1 MKRKHCTAL
10 FFVLGL
16 GLALMSFMSTA
27 TAQDHRSSTSSKVN
41 SRLNRQFAKP
51 LMTGERLGQD
61 KVAPNAPLPL
71 SSLRVTGSALR
82 PLYSGVGWDW
92 VDANGGSIYAIV
104 ANEGELWNTPIHL
117 PEGSVVHS
125 FRMYYFDN
133 SSNDCFGFFT
143 IYDNYGNIVDIWD
156 VASSG
161 TPGNGYSDSD
171 PINHSIDYE
180 NYSYTLEWV
189 PNQLGSTM
197 MLHGFQIYYYPSGA
211 RYGSSLTLSA
221 PPPPP
226 P

>member
-1 MKRKHCTAL
+1 MKAKQSVTL

-16 GLALMSFMSTA
+16 VIAIIGFFDPAI
-27 TAQDHRSSTSSKVN
+27 AQDERSSAISMLK
-41 SRLNRQFAKP
+41 SRLTRQFAKP
-51 LMTGERLGQD
+51 LATGGQLEQD

-82 PLYSGVGWDW
+82 PLYYGVGWDYI
-92 VDANGGSIYAIV
+92 DAYGGSIYADV
-104 ANEGELWNTPIHL
+104 ANEADLWNTPVYL
-117 PEGSVVHS
+117 PEGSVVNS

-133 SSNDCFGFFT
+133 SPNECFGFFT
-143 IYDNYGNIVDIWD
+143 IYDNYGNIVDIWNIS
-156 VASSG
+156 SSG

-171 PINHSIDYE
+171 PINHTIDYE

-197 MLHGFQIYYYPSGA
+197 MLHGFRIYYYPSGA
-211 RYGSSLTLSA
+211 RYGSSMILSV

-226 P
+226 